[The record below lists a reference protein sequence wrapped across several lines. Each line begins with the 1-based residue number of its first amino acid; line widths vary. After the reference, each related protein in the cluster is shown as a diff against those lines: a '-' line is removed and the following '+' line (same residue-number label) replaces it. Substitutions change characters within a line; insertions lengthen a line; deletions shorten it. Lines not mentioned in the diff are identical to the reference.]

1 MPYQNT
7 ETLDRRVIASFR
19 EGLPDGASDVA
30 ALLIDQFLEEAA
42 SQADQL
48 RAASQRGDA
57 QALKAAAH
65 NLRGSSTTMGA
76 NRLGAL
82 CTAVEAAAEPSP
94 APDAAA
100 IITALMADLDR
111 ELVNV
116 RAAMLAE
123 REGASRA

>member
-1 MPYQNT
+1 MPYQDT

-19 EGLPDGASDVA
+19 DGLPDGAPDIA

-42 SQADQL
+42 AQADQL

-57 QALKAAAH
+57 QALKSAAH
-65 NLRGSSTTMGA
+65 SLRGSSTTMGA
-76 NRLGAL
+76 MRLGAL
-82 CTAVEAAAEPSP
+82 CTAVEAAAEPSE
-94 APDAAA
+94 ALDAAA
-100 IITALMADLDR
+100 IITGLMTELDR
-111 ELVNV
+111 EFVNV